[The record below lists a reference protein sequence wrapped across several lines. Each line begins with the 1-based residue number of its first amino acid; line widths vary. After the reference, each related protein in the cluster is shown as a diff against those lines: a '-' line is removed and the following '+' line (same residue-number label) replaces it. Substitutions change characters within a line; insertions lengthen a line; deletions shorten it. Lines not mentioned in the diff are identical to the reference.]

1 MHSPIKEKKPSSRAS
16 RRLLA
21 LLLGFLLSVS
31 PLGSQAQELLRAS
44 KTEIVDAQGTPVFL
58 KGVGLG
64 GWLLQESYMLGTD
77 TLNSQGRIK
86 RALLRTMPEADV
98 EKFYQQ
104 YRAGF
109 ITKADID
116 FIANQGFN
124 CVRLPMHYDL
134 FLTPAQRHLRN
145 QALAKASAIAP
156 YEAALAQWYDADQL
170 FTNPAQ
176 LDGFRYIDN
185 LLTWCKANKIYV
197 VLDLHA
203 APGGQGADR
212 NINDGLVPLATWKY
226 RDAKNRL
233 IYQDIIV
240 RLWQKLSARYQQE
253 PWVALYDLINEP
265 HGLDAAHGLRGDNSE
280 LQGLYARLITAI
292 RNQGDQHL
300 ILLEGNGYGNEY
312 TNLTPDKL
320 PIQDKTNLVYN
331 AHRYWCPNDSAASDP
346 NPNQINLIHNLVAFR
361 DRWQVPV
368 WVGETGENSNEWL
381 TAAAQALNERNI
393 GWCHWNVKRVA
404 GTTSLL
410 NIKPYGSI
418 LTPPGRALLL
428 QNIQFHNCV
437 PNRDVLDALLRQPT
451 TTASAPYATLTLP
464 GTIAATAYDMGR
476 AGVAYHDSVY
486 QKIDYR
492 IPDGWNQGGAGRND
506 GVDIQLVNDEK
517 AADLA
522 VGHMQ
527 TGEWMNY
534 TVTVRQAGRYTVR
547 ARVANGLPTAAGLML
562 KLDNAPIATLRVPT
576 GQAATWTT
584 LTATTATLPQGRYT
598 LQVYVSQP
606 GARLRWLRFTAAS
619 ATQTGQ

>member
-1 MHSPIKEKKPSSRAS
+1 MHSPIKEKKPSSRVS

-44 KTEIVDAQGTPVFL
+44 KTEIVDARGTPVLL

-145 QALAKASAIAP
+145 QALAQVSAIAP

-240 RLWQKLSARYQQE
+240 RLWQKLSVRYQQE
-253 PWVALYDLINEP
+253 PWVAMYDLINEP

-331 AHRYWCPNDSAASDP
+331 AHRYWCPNDFAASDP

-418 LTPPGRALLL
+418 LTPPGRALL
-428 QNIQFHNCV
+428 QNIQFRNCV

-451 TTASAPYATLTLP
+451 TTASTPYATLTLP
-464 GTIAATAYDMGR
+464 GTIAAAAYDMGR

-506 GVDIQLVNDEK
+506 GVDIQLVKDEK

-534 TVTVRQAGRYTVR
+534 TVTVRQAGSYTVR
-547 ARVANGLPTAAGLML
+547 ARVANGSPTAAGLML

-584 LTATTATLPQGRYT
+584 LTATTAALPQGRHT